1 MSRRRK
7 NRASD
12 AGRPAKTNEPSAA
25 EEFDAYGVTR
35 TVFAFAGMGALMG
48 LLVGGTLL
56 GFPIAISTTIVGGIA
71 GGVLGR
77 YVKTDL

>member
-1 MSRRRK
+1 MSRRQR
-7 NRASD
+7 NRAND
-12 AGRPAKTNEPSAA
+12 AGRPAERNDSAA
-25 EEFDAYGVTR
+25 AEGFDAYGVTR

-48 LLVGGTLL
+48 LLVGGTVL